1 VTALPPGDAE
11 RALVLK
17 PADVAGVSPPS
28 GRKRPRVVLLR
39 QRLDVVPEFDG
50 AVSTTTITKVLYNF
64 YRGLVVEG
72 HVDAETYSRDDSPGI
87 ALRSTPKIGAGEG
100 TRV

>member
-1 VTALPPGDAE
+1 
-11 RALVLK
+11 
-17 PADVAGVSPPS
+17 
-28 GRKRPRVVLLR
+28 LR

-50 AVSTTTITKVLYNF
+50 AVSTTTITKVLYDS

-72 HVDAETYSRDDSPGI
+72 YVDAETYSRDDSPGI
-87 ALRSTPKIGAGEG
+87 ALRSTPKTGAGEG